1 MKEGEIDEKKTNME
15 TVIFTKRKEM
25 MNMDKLIGGAG
36 FILMMIG
43 VALMDSESVAIPMA
57 MTILGLALIYAMSHD
72 GVDFHKRK

>member
-57 MTILGLALIYAMSHD
+57 MTIIGLALIYAMSHD